1 MTSDEILNLV
11 AAFVEYRFSPPS
23 HGVTAFLAMQAAI
36 HQVVGERDTALKAL
50 GEGREAWVFSENE
63 MQDAIIE
70 LRIERDEA
78 RDECERLRKASSW

>member
-1 MTSDEILNLV
+1 MTVDEIMALID
-11 AAFVEYRFSPPS
+11 AYGEDRFYRRFNGRSI
-23 HGVTAFLAMQAAI
+23 FLALQEAI

-78 RDECERLRKASSW
+78 RDECERMRKENSW